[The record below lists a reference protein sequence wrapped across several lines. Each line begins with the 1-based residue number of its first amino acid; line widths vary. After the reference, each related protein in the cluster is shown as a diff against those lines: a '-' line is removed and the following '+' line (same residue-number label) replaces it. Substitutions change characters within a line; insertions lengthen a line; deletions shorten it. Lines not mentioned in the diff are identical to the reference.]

1 MMEQLLLIGFEKV
14 GDWQAGDNGAL
25 RFALERHS
33 PLPNTLYA
41 FAVDGE
47 VRYVGKT
54 TRSLVGR
61 LRGYARPGPTQST
74 NVRVRQL
81 ILEELTQG
89 SAVEI
94 YALPDRAL
102 HHIGPFHLNLA
113 AGLEDSIIAAVA
125 PPWNG
130 RGQRQVLDDDSDD
143 RGAMDPGTL
152 TEERETFAFVVQPTY
167 RRFGFFN
174 VPVKEAH
181 RFGGDGQ
188 RIEIFLGD
196 AVEPVIGTISRTAVK
211 NGTPR
216 IMSGARVRDWLQAHV
231 AEGAACR
238 VEVLSPVSIRLMPE
252 GSGTT

>member
-1 MMEQLLLIGFEKV
+1 MERLLLIGFEKV
-14 GDWQAGDNGAL
+14 GDWQASDGGAL

-33 PLPNTLYA
+33 PLPHTLYA

-74 NVRVRQL
+74 NVRVCRL
-81 ILEELTQG
+81 ILEELAQG

-113 AGLEDSIIAAVA
+113 AGLEDSIIAVVA
-125 PPWNG
+125 PTWNG
-130 RGQRQVLDDDSDD
+130 RSQRQVLDDESDE
-143 RGAMDPGTL
+143 GAAMDLSAL
-152 TEERETFAFVVQPTY
+152 TEQGEAFAFVAQPTY
-167 RRFGFFN
+167 RRSGFFN
-174 VPVKEAH
+174 VPAKEAH
-181 RFGGDGQ
+181 LFGGDGQ
-188 RIEIFLGD
+188 RIELFLGD
-196 AVEPVIGTISRTAVK
+196 AVEPVIGTINRTAVK
-211 NGTPR
+211 SGTPR
-216 IMSGARVRDWLQAHV
+216 IMGGARVRDWLQAHV

-238 VEVLSPVSIRLMPE
+238 VEVLSPVSIRLIPA
-252 GSGTT
+252 GPVTT

>member
-1 MMEQLLLIGFEKV
+1 MERLLLIGFEKV
-14 GDWQAGDNGAL
+14 GNWQAGDDGAL
-25 RFALERHS
+25 RFTLERHS

-41 FAVDGE
+41 FAVDSE

-74 NVRVRQL
+74 NVRVRQF

-125 PPWNG
+125 PAWNG
-130 RGQRQVLDDDSDD
+130 GRQRQVLDDETDD
-143 RGAMDPGTL
+143 GTAMSSGAFAQEGEPL
-152 TEERETFAFVVQPTY
+152 AFVAQPTY
-167 RRFGFFN
+167 RRSGFFN
-174 VPVKEAH
+174 VPAKEAH

-188 RIEIFLGD
+188 RIELFLGD
-196 AVEPVIGTISRTAVK
+196 AVEPVIGTINRSAVK
-211 NGTPR
+211 NGAPR
-216 IMSGARVRDWLQAHV
+216 IMGGARVRDWLQAHV
-231 AEGAACR
+231 AEGAACV
-238 VEVLSPVSIRLMPE
+238 VEVLSPVSIRLVTARPE
-252 GSGTT
+252 RS